1 MKILCLTDFPVR
13 QGDRWFWDTLPENAD
28 QVDFLHTAL
37 KDRFAGWGKL
47 AGYYPRLIG
56 LGWRALRQARRGG
69 YDLVAAWEGKSGFP
83 LALLRRL
90 AGQQSPP
97 LAILA
102 FSIRGPLK
110 HFPALARFGA
120 AGAQAFSVPTQAE
133 RQYYAASLRIPL
145 ARIRHL
151 PIGTHDLYG
160 GQFGKEPGEFVFS
173 GGRSGR
179 DYATLLQAVDGTGL
193 PVVINARP
201 FNLRR
206 LAIPANVRI
215 NDLLPSEQYRDL
227 NWQSRFVVVPLRK
240 VDEAVGLTAILQ
252 AMAAGRAVICTD
264 LAGPAEYVQP
274 GETGLL
280 VPEGDPAALRAAMLD
295 LWAHPETCRE
305 MGRRARAIYAEQYT
319 FAAFSRRVVSYLH
332 EIGEIG

>member
-13 QGDRWFWDTLPENAD
+13 QGDRWFWDYLPENDD
-28 QVDFLHTAL
+28 QVDFLNTTVR
-37 KDRFAGWGKL
+37 DRFAGWGKL
-47 AGYYPRLIG
+47 AGYYPRLVG
-56 LGWRALRQARRGG
+56 LGWRALRHARRGG

-90 AGQQSPP
+90 TGQQAPP

-110 HFPALARFGA
+110 HFPGLARWGVQ
-120 AGAQAFSVPTQAE
+120 GAQAFSVPTQAE
-133 RQYYAASLRIPL
+133 RQHYATTLRIPPE
-145 ARIRHL
+145 RIRHL

-160 GQFGKEPGEFVFS
+160 GQFGKEPGDFVFS

-179 DYATLLQAVDGTGL
+179 DYATLLQAAAGTGL
-193 PVVINARP
+193 PVVLAARP
-201 FNLRR
+201 FNLRGLR
-206 LAIPANVRI
+206 IPENVRVS
-215 NDLLPSEQYRDL
+215 DLLPSEQYREM

-252 AMAAGRAVICTD
+252 GMAAGKAVICTE

-274 GETGLL
+274 GESGLL
-280 VPEGDPAALRAAMLD
+280 VPEGDAGALRAAMLD
-295 LWAHPETCRE
+295 LWAHPERCRE
-305 MGRRARAIYAEQYT
+305 MGKRGRARYAEMYT

-332 EIGEIG
+332 EIGEGG